1 MKFVEITNRNINNEN
16 FENGFNASNL
26 IFVFFI
32 RGIYYEIEFCFNR
45 KIIFTKILKVF
56 DNQIFN
62 LDQ

>member
-1 MKFVEITNRNINNEN
+1 MKFVEITNKNINNEN
-16 FENGFNASNL
+16 FENGFKARYL

-45 KIIFTKILKVF
+45 EIIFTMIVKVVG
-56 DNQIFN
+56 NQIFN